1 MNDKEHIYNQEGFS
15 CDGLAVTDMV
25 VLQSHLGA
33 HQPNDHFGHVHAQ
46 MPKATLSP
54 PKAHSTDPEHSAQ
67 MGRFQFCMTPRGRV
81 LAEDEEGMRDEDG
94 GDAAA
99 SAQE

>member
-1 MNDKEHIYNQEGFS
+1 MAPKKCN
-15 CDGLAVTDMV
+15 TDIKV
-25 VLQSHLGA
+25 KDLTSA
-33 HQPNDHFGHVHAQ
+33 PFPNDHFGHVHAQ

-54 PKAHSTDPEHSAQ
+54 PKAYSTDPEHSAQ

-81 LAEDEEGMRDEDG
+81 LAEDDEGMRDEDG